1 MKKIAVLGLGHIGK
15 RIHDSL
21 ENCIVSGYDL
31 STGIDLR
38 DVSVLDRIAQ
48 ENDGI
53 VAATP
58 FFLNKAIAD
67 ACFKHGKAYFDLTE
81 SNEVAK
87 HIGAMM
93 GAGSPM
99 VTQCG
104 LAPGMVSI
112 IANNMASKF
121 QRVKSI
127 AIRVGAVPSLPNN
140 HMGYNLTWNTEG
152 LINEYIHPCKALVD
166 GRLVTLE
173 PLDGQEPVNFNGIE
187 LEAANTSGGLGSLAE
202 SWIGL
207 AESVTYKTLRYPG
220 HWEFMRFL
228 KNDLCLKDNFDAFVK
243 IFNTSIPHV
252 TQDKVFILIKV
263 QGFMRNNPT
272 ALVEKSY
279 STVIT
284 NSGTE
289 TAIQISTASGIL
301 AVVDAWRKG
310 ALDGMTGLVKQ
321 EDLPFDAIVSS
332 RHSECYGLSLRSLI
346 NSMG

>member
-21 ENCIVSGYDL
+21 DNCIVTGYDL
-31 STGIDLR
+31 STGTDLR
-38 DVSVLDRIAQ
+38 DISVLDRIAR

-67 ACFKHGKAYFDLTE
+67 VCFKYGKAYFDLTE

-93 GAGSPM
+93 GAEAPM

-121 QRVKSI
+121 RKVKSI
-127 AIRVGAVPSLPNN
+127 AIRVGAIPSVPNN

-166 GRLVTLE
+166 GKLVTLE
-173 PLDGQEPVNFNGIE
+173 PLDGLEPVTMDGIH

-202 SWIGL
+202 SWIGR

-220 HWEFMRFL
+220 HWQYMRFL
-228 KNDLCLKDNFDAFVK
+228 KDDLCLKENFDAFVK
-243 IFNTSIPHV
+243 IFNSSIPHV
-252 TQDKVFILIKV
+252 TDDKIFILIKV
-263 QGFMRNNPT
+263 VGFNKSDL
-272 ALVEKSY
+272 LVEESY
-279 STVIT
+279 SNVIE
-284 NSGTE
+284 NSASE
-289 TAIQISTASGIL
+289 TAIQVSTASGIM
-301 AVVDAWRKG
+301 AVVDAWIQG
-310 ALDGMTGLVKQ
+310 GLDGMTGLVKQ
-321 EDLPFDAIVSS
+321 EDLPFEAIRASQYAG
-332 RHSECYGLSLRSLI
+332 CYHI
-346 NSMG
+346 E